1 MRQYCCL
8 CQLRPE
14 ACGASA
20 ARLNYPA
27 VIHRSVPTVS
37 RTRARSAVRAT
48 QESDPGVNLAR
59 DFSQFVNEKGA
70 PSPLHNRRPSHLLPP
85 TAAIA
90 AQLNA
95 LQLNDWP
102 DRAAGIQTAFLFSKP
117 YGCEE
122 MVTGPPLPSHARSW
136 HGKEEWLSLEEFTSM
151 LQSQDYKPLINCESW
166 QATSPMV
173 FPSTRVGTKAV
184 QAVEVTSQPSA
195 GITNAK
201 RSHTFTF
208 CLEHVT
214 QGPYKG
220 CWMTVGL
227 RVGDYANV

>member
-1 MRQYCCL
+1 MWQCPCQSLSVVPHAVTTTFRQTNYS
-8 CQLRPE
+8 RGP
-14 ACGASA
+14 
-20 ARLNYPA
+20 ARKLS
-27 VIHRSVPTVS
+27 RSRV
-37 RTRARSAVRAT
+37 VRAT
-48 QESDPGVNLAR
+48 TDSDPAPGADLAR
-59 DFSQFVNEKGA
+59 DFSRFVNEKGA
-70 PSPLHNRRPSHLLPP
+70 SPPLHNRRPSHLLPP

-90 AQLNA
+90 AQLDA

-136 HGKEEWLSLEEFTSM
+136 HGREEWLSLKEFTGM
-151 LQSQDYKPLINCESW
+151 LQSQDYKALINCESW
-166 QATSPMV
+166 QAMSPMV
-173 FPSTRVGTKAV
+173 FPSTRACTKAV
-184 QAVEVTSQPSA
+184 QAVEVTPQRSA
-195 GITNAK
+195 GSSTAK

-227 RVGDYANV
+227 RIGDYANV